1 MVRQTHTV
9 YLSVLLLLG
18 AAAVVLPLLYG
29 FDYYITPLV
38 ERPFHPQYEELKPSG
53 YIGHGYGIVGSIM
66 IIAGVSL
73 YSSRKRLRIL
83 AGVGKLPAF
92 LETHIFLC
100 LTGPILILYHTT
112 FKFGGLVSVSFW
124 SMTAIVVSGLV
135 GRYLYVQIP
144 RGIQGH
150 ELSVAELD
158 KELSRMGARLIQ
170 EFGLSEESIE
180 HIDTLTDLRSGNP
193 IRGLP
198 ALLWF
203 IFLDDLIRSRAISR
217 KIRSLGLRKDLGH
230 RLGVAFHARH
240 LLYRRIQLLE
250 QVRRFFH
257 YWHVIHVPFSII
269 MFVILIV
276 HIGVAAALGYLWIF

>member
-1 MVRQTHTV
+1 MARQAHKV
-9 YLSVLLLLG
+9 FISFLLLL
-18 AAAVVLPLLYG
+18 AAAALVLPLLHG
-29 FDYYITPLV
+29 LDYYVTPLV
-38 ERPFHPQYEELKPSG
+38 ERPFHPQYEDLKPSG
-53 YIGHGYGIVGSIM
+53 HIGHGYGIVGSIM
-66 IIAGVSL
+66 IVAGVSF
-73 YSSRKRLRIL
+73 YSSRKRVRVLSGL
-83 AGVGKLPAF
+83 GKLPTF

-124 SMTAIVVSGLV
+124 SMTAIVLSGVV

-158 KELSRMGARLIQ
+158 KELGRMGARLIQ

-180 HIDTLTDLRSGNP
+180 QIDTLTDLRSGRP
-193 IRGLP
+193 VRGL
-198 ALLWF
+198 ARLLWF
-203 IFLDDLIRSRAISR
+203 IFLDDVIRSRAINK
-217 KIRSLGLRKDLGH
+217 KIRSLGVGREH
-230 RLGVAFHARH
+230 QQRLGAAFHARH
-240 LLYRRIQLLE
+240 LLHRRIQLLE

-276 HIGVAAALGYLWIF
+276 HVGVAVALGYMWVF